1 MQRISGKY
9 CMAGRSDTRPAI
21 LLLRGD
27 GSLRVLATD
36 FDYELTSTT
45 LKECR
50 QGDILPGIPV
60 ELHFDSGDY
69 FIPEDPDLRW
79 TPRSGFLAY
88 LESHMVMVLAAALL
102 VPLSFWLMFTQ
113 VIPAGAK
120 ATAPLVPQEALNRV
134 GRSSMKTLDYSL
146 EPSTL
151 AQYEQASIIKDWNKA
166 AEKAGLDNNY
176 RILFRSASAP
186 NAFALPDGT
195 IVVFDE
201 LVSILSRDELIAVL
215 FHEAGHVDRRHGAQM
230 MVQAS
235 AGAIVYGLLL
245 GDLEGLSEV
254 VLGTGISLG
263 ENAFSRTMETDADD
277 FAVEHLKAAGM
288 SPDLLASALN
298 SLPGSQR
305 ETNSWREYLSTH
317 PERKTR
323 TERIESASD

>member
-1 MQRISGKY
+1 MQRITGKY
-9 CMAGRSDTRPAI
+9 CMAGRSDIRPAI
-21 LLLRGD
+21 LLLRDD

-50 QGDILPGIPV
+50 QGDVLPGIPV

-88 LESHMVMVLAAALL
+88 LESHMVMVLAAALM
-102 VPLSFWLMFTQ
+102 VPLSFWLVFTQ

-120 ATAPLVPQEALNRV
+120 ATAPLVPQEVLNRV

-146 EPSTL
+146 EPSRL

-166 AEKAGLDNNY
+166 AEKAGLDNDY
-176 RILFRSASAP
+176 RILFRSAIAP

-201 LVSILSRDELIAVL
+201 LVNILSRDELIAVL

>member
-1 MQRISGKY
+1 
-9 CMAGRSDTRPAI
+9 GRSDTRPAI
-21 LLLRGD
+21 LLLRDD

-50 QGDILPGIPV
+50 QGDVLPGIPV

-69 FIPEDPDLRW
+69 FIPEDPYQRW

-88 LESHMVMVLAAALL
+88 LESHMVMVLAAALM
-102 VPLSFWLMFTQ
+102 VPLSFWLVFTQ

-120 ATAPLVPQEALNRV
+120 ATAPLVPQEVLNRV

-146 EPSTL
+146 EPSRL

-166 AEKAGLDNNY
+166 AEKAGLDNDY
-176 RILFRSASAP
+176 RILFRSAIAP

-201 LVSILSRDELIAVL
+201 LVNILSRDELIAVL

-288 SPDLLASALN
+288 S
-298 SLPGSQR
+298 
-305 ETNSWREYLSTH
+305 
-317 PERKTR
+317 
-323 TERIESASD
+323 

>member
-1 MQRISGKY
+1 
-9 CMAGRSDTRPAI
+9 MAGRSDIRPAI
-21 LLLRGD
+21 LLLRDD

-50 QGDILPGIPV
+50 QGDVLPGIPV

-88 LESHMVMVLAAALL
+88 LESHMVMVLAAALM
-102 VPLSFWLMFTQ
+102 VPLSFWLVFTQ

-120 ATAPLVPQEALNRV
+120 ATAPLVPQEVLNRV

-146 EPSTL
+146 EPSRL

-166 AEKAGLDNNY
+166 AEKAGLDNDY
-176 RILFRSASAP
+176 RILFRSAIAP

-201 LVSILSRDELIAVL
+201 LVNILSRDELIAVL

>member
-1 MQRISGKY
+1 
-9 CMAGRSDTRPAI
+9 MAGRSDTRPAI
-21 LLLRGD
+21 VLLRDD

-36 FDYELTSTT
+36 FDYELISTT

-69 FIPEDPDLRW
+69 FIPEDPDLKW

-88 LESHMVMVLAAALL
+88 LESHMVMVLAAALM

-120 ATAPLVPQEALNRV
+120 ATAPLIPQEVLNRV

-166 AEKAGLDNNY
+166 AEKAGLDNDY
-176 RILFRSASAP
+176 RILFRSAVAP

-201 LVSILSRDELIAVL
+201 LVSILSREELIAVL

-277 FAVEHLKAAGM
+277 FAVQHLKAAGM

-317 PERKTR
+317 PERQAR
-323 TERIESASD
+323 TERIESASDGS

>member
-1 MQRISGKY
+1 
-9 CMAGRSDTRPAI
+9 MAGRSDTRPAI
-21 LLLRGD
+21 LLLRDD

-120 ATAPLVPQEALNRV
+120 ATAPLVPQEVLNRV

-146 EPSTL
+146 EPSRL

-166 AEKAGLDNNY
+166 AENAGLDNNY

-288 SPDLLASALN
+288 SPGLLASALN
-298 SLPGSQR
+298 SLPGSER

>member
-1 MQRISGKY
+1 
-9 CMAGRSDTRPAI
+9 MAGRSDTRPAI
-21 LLLRGD
+21 LLLRDD

-120 ATAPLVPQEALNRV
+120 ATAPLVPQEVLNRV

-146 EPSTL
+146 EPSRL

-166 AEKAGLDNNY
+166 AENAGLDNNY

>member
-1 MQRISGKY
+1 
-9 CMAGRSDTRPAI
+9 MAGRSDTRPAI
-21 LLLRGD
+21 LLLRDD

-50 QGDILPGIPV
+50 QGDVLPGIPV

-88 LESHMVMVLAAALL
+88 LESHMVMVLAAALM
-102 VPLSFWLMFTQ
+102 VPLSFWLVFTQ

-146 EPSTL
+146 EPSRL

-166 AEKAGLDNNY
+166 AENAGLDNNY